1 MADKLNDVL
10 AEVKAAMAAEET
22 AAQPEA
28 PDGEMMAEAPAEG
41 EAPAEE
47 GTPSPAAQPEAPTAA
62 PAAPAVDYSAAI
74 AQQTAA
80 IQALQKQL
88 ADRDAMVEQQNKRV
102 EKTVEEALEM
112 PTLDIGDLA
121 YEDPAELGKKLNEY
135 NARLAEY
142 NKKVMEAEIGPIK
155 QRYLQAEAE
164 AAVNAA
170 KSRMRGDARFA
181 DFDKMETEIDAL
193 IKRDSDLSK
202 MAPAKAYA
210 TAYLLAKGIEAGKP
224 APTRSATDIAE
235 EALANDE
242 VMRIINERRLAEV
255 AAAQKN
261 TPKMP
266 GGSAPTPATPV
277 KSPKTLADART
288 LAMGAFKKI

>member
-22 AAQPEA
+22 ATQPDA
-28 PDGEMMAEAPAEG
+28 PDGEIVEEATAEVETPAED
-41 EAPAEE
+41 
-47 GTPSPAAQPEAPTAA
+47 GTPSPEVEPEAPAA
-62 PAAPAVDYSAAI
+62 PAAPAVDYSAML

-80 IQALQKQL
+80 IHALQKQL

-142 NKKVMEAEIGPIK
+142 NKKVMEAEIAPIK

-170 KSRMRGDARFA
+170 KSRMRGDSRFA
-181 DFDKMETEIDAL
+181 DFDKLEGKIDAL

-202 MAPAKAYA
+202 MAPAKAYT

-255 AAAQKN
+255 AAKQKD

-277 KSPKTLADART
+277 KSPKTLADARA
-288 LAMGAFKKI
+288 LAMGAYKKI